1 MKKPSREAAE
11 RFLLFVATLG
21 ALTSTLVAGSMIAG
35 QAKQDDFNGEKTLHE
50 SCVVM
55 DTSMTPNRNGREFN
69 TYKVTTSC
77 GDFVTDFDLF
87 ETITENETYDL
98 TATAGNWASKP
109 TIISIEPSLNP

>member
-21 ALTSTLVAGSMIAG
+21 ALTSILVAGSMITG

-55 DTSMTPNRNGREFN
+55 DTSMTPNRNGREFS

-87 ETITENETYDL
+87 ETIAMDETYDL
-98 TATAGNWASKP
+98 ITTVGNWANKP
-109 TIISIEPSLNP
+109 TIISIEPSLKP